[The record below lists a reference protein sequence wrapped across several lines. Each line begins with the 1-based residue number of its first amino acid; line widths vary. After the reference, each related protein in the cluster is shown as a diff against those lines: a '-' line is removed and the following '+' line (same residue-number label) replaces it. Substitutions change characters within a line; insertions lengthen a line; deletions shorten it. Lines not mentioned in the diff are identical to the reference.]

1 MPPTCTNHH
10 PPANCRSND
19 GLTWSLEIRLLADA
33 FVVVYLD
40 DIVVYSKT
48 LTEHEKHLR
57 LMFQRLR
64 KNKLYVKLEKCE
76 FAQEEITLL
85 GHKISAGL
93 IRMEKGK
100 VQAIMEWSVPT
111 KVTELWSF
119 LGLAN
124 KYRRL
129 IKGYSKK
136 VSPFTDLLKKDNPW
150 EWSMQCQ
157 MAFEGLKEVISTKPV
172 LQLPDLDLPFEV
184 QIDASDRA
192 LGGVLVQ
199 EGHPVAFENR
209 KLNNAEQRYSTH
221 EKEMMVVVH
230 YLQQWIHY
238 LLGRSHNTVVDA
250 LSRKEDAAYG
260 RLKQQVKEG
269 VVRRYWLEGDL
280 LVVKGGRWYVLIGG
294 LRKDLL
300 QETHDSK
307 WADHPGEERTLELL
321 TRSYYWP
328 KMGEDVQAYVKF
340 CLVCQMDKTER
351 KKAVGLLQPLPIPE
365 TPWKN
370 IFMDFIIGFPKVRDF
385 KSVFVVVDRFSKY
398 VVFIPAPNA
407 CLAEKVAKLFFSNV
421 VKHFGLPKDIVNGDD
436 QCLAGGIP
444 QALCDNNTKELGGL
458 YGYCSVVL
466 QLAEKLNN
474 KDESL

>member
-1 MPPTCTNHH
+1 
-10 PPANCRSND
+10 
-19 GLTWSLEIRLLADA
+19 
-33 FVVVYLD
+33 
-40 DIVVYSKT
+40 
-48 LTEHEKHLR
+48 
-57 LMFQRLR
+57 MFQRLR

-238 LLGRSHNTVVDA
+238 LLGSIFIVVTDNVANTFFKTQKK
-250 LSRKEDAAYG
+250 LSP
-260 RLKQQVKEG
+260 KQ
-269 VVRRYWLEGDL
+269 
-280 LVVKGGRWYVLIGG
+280 
-294 LRKDLL
+294 
-300 QETHDSK
+300 
-307 WADHPGEERTLELL
+307 A
-321 TRSYYWP
+321 
-328 KMGEDVQAYVKF
+328 
-340 CLVCQMDKTER
+340 
-351 KKAVGLLQPLPIPE
+351 
-365 TPWKN
+365 
-370 IFMDFIIGFPKVRDF
+370 
-385 KSVFVVVDRFSKY
+385 
-398 VVFIPAPNA
+398 
-407 CLAEKVAKLFFSNV
+407 
-421 VKHFGLPKDIVNGDD
+421 
-436 QCLAGGIP
+436 
-444 QALCDNNTKELGGL
+444 
-458 YGYCSVVL
+458 
-466 QLAEKLNN
+466 
-474 KDESL
+474 